1 MKVNASEREE
11 DEAPAITFG
20 CAYLAMIIKEVD
32 VRLKAKGYAA
42 TLIQPFPL
50 TVEVARLLIKMKLSH
65 SAKAFPPAIPLDE

>member
-1 MKVNASEREE
+1 MDTCIKAIDE
-11 DEAPAITFG
+11 DGAPAITFG

-32 VRLKAKGYAA
+32 VRLRAKGYDA

-65 SAKAFPPAIPLDE
+65 SAKAFPLANPLNE